1 MNGRIKSVM
10 TARDAYIRTHP
21 SPHQASDTDKI
32 VIYANKHMEGD
43 HLPTMSSKTNLLEGK
58 KALITGSRRGIGAGI
73 ARVFAENGADIG
85 INDIERDEQAE
96 IIISDIQNMG
106 RTATWHKADIGKSE
120 DRNRMFDQ
128 FLETHGQIDILV
140 NNAIASADPHF
151 TNITEEFWDFLVG
164 HALKGYL
171 FASQRAMKEMLK
183 QGNGGRIISISSVHS
198 YRAWPQDT
206 VYGIVKAG
214 LNRMALSMAVD
225 LAGTGITSNCV
236 APGYIDSRVLP
247 PELEHTRGKLEGY
260 VDYAKDYIP
269 NRRGGVPRDIANACL
284 FLASHLGDYVN
295 GQTITVDGGFLAG
308 GVPPEST
315 PLEPGMPG
323 AIDE

>member
-1 MNGRIKSVM
+1 M
-10 TARDAYIRTHP
+10 TARDAYICTHP
-21 SPHQASDTDKI
+21 SSHQASDTDKI

-43 HLPTMSSKTNLLEGK
+43 HLPTMSSKTNLLTGK

-106 RTATWHKADIGKSE
+106 RTATWHRADIGKSE

-140 NNAIASADPHF
+140 NNAVASADPHF

-171 FASQRAMKEMLK
+171 FASQRAVKEMLK
-183 QGNGGRIISISSVHS
+183 QGNGGKIISISSVHS

-269 NRRGGVPRDIANACL
+269 NHRGGVPRDIANACL

>member
-1 MNGRIKSVM
+1 
-10 TARDAYIRTHP
+10 
-21 SPHQASDTDKI
+21 
-32 VIYANKHMEGD
+32 
-43 HLPTMSSKTNLLEGK
+43 MSSKTNLLQGK

-85 INDIERDEQAE
+85 INDIERDEQAK

-140 NNAIASADPHF
+140 NNAVASADPHF

-171 FASQRAMKEMLK
+171 FASQRAVKEMLK

-198 YRAWPQDT
+198 HRAWPQDT

-260 VDYAKDYIP
+260 VDYAKNYIP

>member
-1 MNGRIKSVM
+1 M

-43 HLPTMSSKTNLLEGK
+43 HLPTMSSKTNLLTGK

-85 INDIERDEQAE
+85 INDIERDDQAE

-140 NNAIASADPHF
+140 NNAVASADPHF

-171 FASQRAMKEMLK
+171 FASQRAVKEMLK

-323 AIDE
+323 AID

>member
-1 MNGRIKSVM
+1 M
-10 TARDAYIRTHP
+10 
-21 SPHQASDTDKI
+21 
-32 VIYANKHMEGD
+32 
-43 HLPTMSSKTNLLEGK
+43 NLLEGK

-73 ARVFAENGADIG
+73 ARVFAENGADVG
-85 INDIERDEQAE
+85 INDIERDENADGIIAE
-96 IIISDIQNMG
+96 IKAMG
-106 RTATWHKADIGKSE
+106 RRASWHQADIGRSE
-120 DRNRMFDQ
+120 DRDQMFDE
-128 FLETHGQIDILV
+128 FLEAHGQIDVLV
-140 NNAIASADPHF
+140 NNAVASADPHF
-151 TNITEEFWDFLVG
+151 INITEEFWDFLVG

-171 FASQRAMKEMLK
+171 FCSQRAAKEMMK
-183 QGNGGRIISISSVHS
+183 QGNGGRVISISSVHS

-214 LNRMALSMAVD
+214 LNRMALSMALD

-247 PELEHTRGKLEGY
+247 PDEEHLRGRLEGY
-260 VDYAKDYIP
+260 VDYARDYIP

-284 FLASHLGDYVN
+284 FLASDLGDYVN

-308 GVPPEST
+308 GVPPEAV

-323 AIDE
+323 AIE

>member
-1 MNGRIKSVM
+1 M
-10 TARDAYIRTHP
+10 TTRASDMAYIRTHL

-43 HLPTMSSKTNLLEGK
+43 YLPTMSSNTNLLTGK

-106 RTATWHKADIGKSE
+106 RTATWHRADIGKSE
-120 DRNRMFDQ
+120 DRNRMFDE

-140 NNAIASADPHF
+140 NNAVASADPHF

-171 FASQRAMKEMLK
+171 FASQRAVKEMLK